1 MGLFDDDICWCSDSD
16 RCDKFECFRH
26 MTNRMHQSE
35 LGVFTSAS
43 LMGTRDCPYFEEE
56 KEEDEED
63 EEVKYVIT
71 PWGCLV
77 SVLFDYGIDV
87 SHFKGRVGE
96 HIVEDF
102 MEAMERAGYV
112 SKGENE

>member
-1 MGLFDDDICWCSDSD
+1 MGFFDDDICWCSDSD
-16 RCDKFECFRH
+16 HCDKFECFRH
-26 MTNRMHQSE
+26 MTNRMQSSDF
-35 LGVFTSAS
+35 VFTSGS
-43 LMGTRDCPYFEEE
+43 LMGTTDCPYFEGG

-77 SVLFDYGIDV
+77 SVLLGYGIDV

-102 MEAMERAGYV
+102 MEAMEKAGYITK
-112 SKGENE
+112 SEEE